1 MPADPLHPGPR
12 HGGPQMGD
20 MMGAGLQFAAVIIV
34 FLFAGMWA
42 DRKLGTDP
50 WLMIAGV
57 FVGLTTGF
65 WSLYSRLVLR
75 PRDEARDKNER
86 TK

>member
-1 MPADPLHPGPR
+1 MPADPLRPEPGR
-12 HGGPQMGD
+12 TGPQMGD

-42 DRKLGTDP
+42 DRKLGTAP

-65 WSLYSRLVLR
+65 WSMYTRLVLR
-75 PRDEARDKNER
+75 PRDEARDKNRR